1 MKTRHFLMMA
11 TLAVGIAMTSMMIT
25 SCAKADNPG
34 DDATTIDTDQNPV
47 VGSSQDGPYGDFEMN
62 WMYSTEDGKSQ
73 VIGKCLLH
81 AELNNTST
89 FGLFMDAENNMTKFF
104 VDQVYKKDYKT
115 MEPQE
120 VTVDDGAIYNS
131 VLQYGFI
138 GYSSDAYYY
147 NIKNWQYSAIAK
159 IDDTFYQFTPIPD
172 YEESSMRYDSKA
184 KQWMGVITIKQ
195 VDLCEAY
202 RIPPAW
208 TEKYVMSPPLKIVF
222 STTKKIK

>member
-1 MKTRHFLMMA
+1 MLFA
-11 TLAVGIAMTSMMIT
+11 ACSI
-25 SCAKADNPG
+25 DNPV
-34 DDATTIDTDQNPV
+34 DDATTIDTDQNT
-47 VGSSQDGPYGDFEMN
+47 VGSNSQDSQYGDFEMN
-62 WMYSTEDGKSQ
+62 WMSSTEDGKSQ
-73 VIGKCLLH
+73 VIGKGILH
-81 AELNNTST
+81 AGLNNTST

-104 VDQVYKKDYKT
+104 VDQVFKEDYKT

-120 VTVDDGAIYNS
+120 VTVDDDWATYNS

-159 IDDTFYQFTPIPD
+159 IDVSFYQFTPIPD
-172 YEESSMRYDSKA
+172 NEESSMTYDMKA

-202 RIPPAW
+202 RIPSPW